1 MTTDDL
7 QIELKSIFEGFPEA
21 VRTFQQQKKAGD
33 GADYESIL
41 LRIVKMKQLNALL
54 AERLQKFRESNEGEK
69 EKTDQLKLKSA
80 NLEYKKLHLIEDIET
95 CKALATPQLAVL
107 EHEMGVPLAASDN
120 AKIDELPSL
129 HEKAIKAMEDE
140 SAAREQDE
148 EKYRELEK
156 KYESE
161 FRRYDRKR
169 KFLEQDIPTKLGEI
183 TEILAEVG
191 VNFDRYHAAH
201 DKEMADEAE
210 EEVRS
215 IESEEEQEDE
225 EDGSEDEGGA
235 ET

>member
-33 GADYESIL
+33 GADYEPIL

-129 HEKAIKAMEDE
+129 HERAIKEANLIKE
-140 SAAREQDE
+140 A
-148 EKYRELEK
+148 YRELE
-156 KYESE
+156 EE
-161 FRRYDRKR
+161 R
-169 KFLEQDIPTKLGEI
+169 EANE
-183 TEILAEVG
+183 TEWEWEVVWAG
-191 VNFDRYHAAH
+191 T
-201 DKEMADEAE
+201 
-210 EEVRS
+210 
-215 IESEEEQEDE
+215 
-225 EDGSEDEGGA
+225 G
-235 ET
+235 